1 MFSYEQKYSIS
12 KKLEVKINKKIKE
25 FETTKRINTDLK
37 YFLKTE
43 KKIINKFHQKLIDI

>member
-12 KKLEVKINKKIKE
+12 KKLEVKINKIKE
-25 FETTKRINTDLK
+25 FKTTKRINTDLK

-43 KKIINKFHQKLIDI
+43 KNIIKEFHQKLTDI